1 MLCVDILGGKFE
13 MAKRFGTKHALSSTN
28 VDDSSAL
35 IPNLVGAGG
44 ADVVVDTTGKACL
57 SEQSYYLTHSDGKT
71 NLVGVP
77 KKVDTIS
84 IYSLL
89 LHLKKILNGSHVCS
103 ADPYLNISRYTLF
116 LQSGKYKLDAL
127 VAHECK
133 VDHINKAIAV
143 VWRGDEGRVLVAME

>member
-13 MAKRFGTKHALSSTN
+13 IAKRFGTKHALSSTN
-28 VDDSSAL
+28 LDDSSAE
-35 IPNLVGAGG
+35 IPNLEGAGG

-57 SEQSYYLTHSDGKT
+57 SEQPYYLTHADGKA

-103 ADPYLNISRYTLF
+103 AEPYLNVSRYIVF
-116 LQSGKYKLDAL
+116 LQAGKYKLDAL

-133 VDHINKAIAV
+133 LDHINKAIAV
-143 VWRGDEGRVLVAME
+143 VWRGDVCWLLAAMR